1 METINLDFLL
11 KNKPEK
17 AKDHGDKLNYGVQ
30 DPKVV
35 QLCEFFSYK
44 FCWIFKNVSYFNSL
58 LGNDKG
64 MKKDTYV
71 IGNKGYKIWIEKLV
85 DPKEMDFKSRYA
97 CTISSSIN
105 DEKIPSK
112 YSLKDAVVSIIPGIN
127 FRRCQNKIPFNFG
140 GNGSDVMNV
149 KDLYCNFWEAK

>member
-1 METINLDFLL
+1 MVCKIQ
-11 KNKPEK
+11 
-17 AKDHGDKLNYGVQ
+17 KLFNFVSFS
-30 DPKVV
+30 
-35 QLCEFFSYK
+35 LIFAEFS
-44 FCWIFKNVSYFNSL
+44 KNVSYFNSL

-140 GNGSDVMNV
+140 GNGSDVMNA
-149 KDLYCNFWEAK
+149 KDLYCNF